1 MGNTIERRKGA
12 SCHRNH
18 YSVLPVL
25 VATKRQ
31 QDFYLLP
38 ILALAEYG
46 FASNGAVETRY
57 REDINQPPEI
67 LGNPVYLQRSS
78 HNADGYV
85 ARPLFRI
92 RG

>member
-1 MGNTIERRKGA
+1 MGNTIEHRKGA
-12 SCHRNH
+12 GCHRNH
-18 YSVLPVL
+18 YSVFLVL
-25 VATKRQ
+25 VIPKRQ

-38 ILALAEYG
+38 ILALAEYR
-46 FASNGAVETRY
+46 FASNGAAGTRD
-57 REDINQPPEI
+57 REDINQPPEA
-67 LGNPVYLQRSS
+67 LGNSVYLQPSS